1 MTQIFFKFHKKFFGY
16 PCREH
21 VRRAMYQGKAKN
33 PIKYRIAMFYL
44 CGYNTEETAVFML
57 STKEKVEQTLT
68 IICLGVE

>member
-1 MTQIFFKFHKKFFGY
+1 MMHLFFKLHKKFFGY

-33 PIKYRIAMFYL
+33 PIKYRVAMLYL
-44 CGYNTEETAVFML
+44 CGYNIEEIATNL
-57 STKEKVEQTLT
+57 NYSRERIRQTLT

>member
-1 MTQIFFKFHKKFFGY
+1 
-16 PCREH
+16 
-21 VRRAMYQGKAKN
+21 MYQGKAKN

-44 CGYNTEETAVFML
+44 CGYNTQETAVFML